1 MYTNKSILEPS
12 VDAHGEPF
20 LKSAITTLTP
30 SDLYEQVQAIAL
42 IAAHPSQDPLCKTT
56 LVIAPVALMRQWEKE
71 IQHHIQPR
79 HRLKVYLYWGKG
91 KKADFSVLRQYDI
104 VLTTFG
110 TLTSEFKQKE
120 SRRETMFYEREMN
133 EPGFR
138 RRPQDKLALLGR
150 ECMWYRIIIDE
161 AHTIKNRNAIA
172 SKASV
177 DLQARHRL
185 CMTGTPIMNSVD
197 ELYPLLRFL
206 RVDRYNDWKRFS
218 SDIGKVSL
226 RILRR
231 QSPFSLH

>member
-1 MYTNKSILEPS
+1 
-12 VDAHGEPF
+12 
-20 LKSAITTLTP
+20 
-30 SDLYEQVQAIAL
+30 
-42 IAAHPSQDPLCKTT
+42 
-56 LVIAPVALMRQWEKE
+56 MRQWEKE

-91 KKADFSVLRQYDI
+91 KKADFSVLRNYDV

-120 SRRETMFYEREMN
+120 SRRETMLYEREMN

-138 RRPQDKLALLGR
+138 RKPHEKLALLGR

-161 AHTIKNRNAIA
+161 AHMIKNRKAI
-172 SKASV
+172 SSLASV

-185 CMTGTPIMNSVD
+185 CMTGTPMMNSVD

-206 RVDRYNDWKRFS
+206 RVDRYNDWEMFS
-218 SDIGKVSL
+218 IDIGKV
-226 RILRR
+226 R
-231 QSPFSLH
+231 QPTLQRN